1 MDSAKRVGNR
11 NVKRAI
17 LKTME
22 YFIKHKFRENIVVPY
37 VGIYPNIF
45 SLTDIVGKTAV
56 TSDHKQCTIMKVE
69 EVHICEVEGLI
80 YKLYNMTIGEYLLKW
95 YNIDKA
101 MQSMFVYVITLKKQ
115 ANGSIGIKEY
125 EQS

>member
-1 MDSAKRVGNR
+1 MDSAKRVANR

-22 YFIKHKFRENIVVPY
+22 YFIKHRYKENIVIPY

-45 SLTDIVGKTAV
+45 SLSDIVGKTAV
-56 TSDHKQCTIMKVE
+56 TSDHKQCTITKVE

-95 YNIDKA
+95 YKIDKA
-101 MQSMFVYVITLKKQ
+101 MQSMYMYVITLKQKD
-115 ANGSIGIKEY
+115 NGK
-125 EQS
+125 